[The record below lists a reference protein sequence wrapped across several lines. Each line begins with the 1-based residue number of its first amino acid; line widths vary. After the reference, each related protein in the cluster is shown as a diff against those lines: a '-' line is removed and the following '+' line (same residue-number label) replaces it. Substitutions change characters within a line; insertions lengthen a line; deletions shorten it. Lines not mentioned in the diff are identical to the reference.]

1 VPITIAASVVVF
13 ISSIYG
19 IVLALFPK
27 AQDWSLLMLFMGGI
41 FSFAT
46 AMLWDIKDTSRV
58 TRKSDVA
65 FWLHLISAPLIVHPI
80 FSILGVM
87 EEGSSIT
94 VTMVVALTY
103 LLLTVVS
110 IAIDRRALMVSA
122 LAYVVY
128 SFSVFFES
136 FGNVSLAFSIAGIIV
151 GAALL
156 LLSAYWQSS
165 RSLLLNGLPM
175 RLSTKLPPLK

>member
-1 VPITIAASVVVF
+1 MKGENNF
-13 ISSIYG
+13 
-19 IVLALFPK
+19 
-27 AQDWSLLMLFMGGI
+27 
-41 FSFAT
+41 
-46 AMLWDIKDTSRV
+46 
-58 TRKSDVA
+58 
-65 FWLHLISAPLIVHPI
+65 
-80 FSILGVM
+80 
-87 EEGSSIT
+87 T

-128 SFSVFFES
+128 SFSVFLES
-136 FGNVSLAFSIAGIIV
+136 FGHVSLAFSIAGTIV

-156 LLSAYWQSS
+156 LLSAFWQSS
-165 RSLLLNGLPM
+165 RAVLLNGLPM